1 MAGARRSSDN
11 SGVVS
16 ASSPTA
22 LRLAE
27 MTWEEVR
34 ELDKSRAVAI
44 LPVGAIEAHGP
55 HLPLETD
62 LIIAEAM
69 AESGAA
75 LLSAKGRIPV
85 LLPTLAWTAATFAA
99 AFPGTISIS
108 PQAAEEMLVDV
119 ARSLNG
125 AGFRILAFAN
135 SHLDPAH
142 LASLHAAAERI
153 RGGTEMQ
160 VAFPDLTRKPWAL
173 RLTDEFKSGACHA
186 GRFETSIVMA
196 HRPDRVRE
204 ALRRNLPENAISL
217 STAIRDHKK
226 TFAEAGGPLAYFGAP
241 AEASP
246 EEGRRTI
253 EILGEILAECALGE
267 MRA

>member
-1 MAGARRSSDN
+1 MA
-11 SGVVS
+11 GVVS
-16 ASSPTA
+16 ANSGTA
-22 LRLAE
+22 LSLAE

-62 LIIAEAM
+62 LVIAEAM

-85 LLPTLAWTAATFAA
+85 LLPALAWTAAPFAA

-125 AGFRILAFAN
+125 AGFRILAIAN

-142 LASLHAAAERI
+142 LASLHAAKERI
-153 RGGTEMQ
+153 RRETKLAI
-160 VAFPDLTRKPWAL
+160 AFPDLTRKPWAL

-204 ALRRNLPENAISL
+204 ALRRKLPENAASL
-217 STAIRDHKK
+217 SIAIRDNKK
-226 TFAEAGGPLAYFGAP
+226 TFAEAGGPRAYFGAP

-253 EILGEILAECALGE
+253 AILGEILAECALGE
-267 MRA
+267 MPA

>member
-1 MAGARRSSDN
+1 
-11 SGVVS
+11 
-16 ASSPTA
+16 
-22 LRLAE
+22 
-27 MTWEEVR
+27 
-34 ELDKSRAVAI
+34 
-44 LPVGAIEAHGP
+44 
-55 HLPLETD
+55 
-62 LIIAEAM
+62 M

-75 LLSAKGRIPV
+75 ALSAKGWIPS
-85 LLPTLAWTAATFAA
+85 LLPPLAWTAAPFAA

-108 PQAAEEMLVDV
+108 PETAQAMLVDL
-119 ARSLNG
+119 ALSLDH
-125 AGFRILAFAN
+125 AGFRMLAIAN

-153 RGGTEMQ
+153 RRETKMA

-196 HRPDRVRE
+196 ARPDRVRE
-204 ALRRNLPENAISL
+204 ELRRKLPENASSL
-217 STAIRDHKK
+217 SIAIRDDKK

-241 AEASP
+241 AQASP

-253 EILGEILAECALGE
+253 AILGEILVECALAE
-267 MRA
+267 MPA